1 MELDSYPG
9 SLVMKLYC
17 FSALSFVPASPDMLV
32 KVLGVWAA
40 DGQVH
45 RCLVFI
51 SWEQELN
58 FPLKMN
64 SSSTIQ
70 EFLRLNKDTLVAFW
84 PLELR
89 E

>member
-1 MELDSYPG
+1 
-9 SLVMKLYC
+9 MKLYC
-17 FSALSFVPASPDMLV
+17 FSALLFGPASPDVLV

-40 DGQVH
+40 DGHVP
-45 RCLVFI
+45 RCLFLI

-64 SSSTIQ
+64 SSSTMQ

-84 PLELR
+84 PLGLR